1 MSLKDNQKCYTLNMK
16 IYNSLTKKKELFKP
30 IIEGQVSMYHC
41 GPTVYDYI
49 HIGNLRSFMLGDI
62 IRRSFEYLG
71 YSTKQA
77 MNITDVGHLVSDGDE
92 GDDKMT
98 KALKRHGMDIT
109 LENMLE
115 VANIYADAFKE
126 DLKSLNILTPHFLPK
141 ASDHIH
147 EDIVIIKKLF
157 EKGFAYTTSDGIYF
171 DTKKMPDYGKLGGL
185 NLDPESESR
194 IEINSEKKFHADFAL
209 WKFDTKNGWDSPW
222 GHGFPGWHIECS
234 GMSMKYLG
242 ETFDIHTGGYDNKS
256 IHHNNEI
263 AQSECSTGK
272 TFVNYWLH
280 GEFLNLGGEK
290 LSKSTGG
297 NITLKTL
304 SDRGFSPLDLRY
316 LYLQSVYRSQT
327 DFSWEILESSQKALH
342 KIYRHIET
350 LKTQHGI
357 GKINLDFQKKF
368 SDALSDD
375 FNIPI
380 ALSIFHNM
388 MKSDI
393 SAIDKLATAYDFDSI
408 LGLDLEKHKTA
419 EVKITDKIQTLLNNR
434 KIAREN
440 KDWSSSDEIR
450 TEIESLGFKLSDI
463 NGEQKIEKI

>member
-1 MSLKDNQKCYTLNMK
+1 MK
-16 IYNSLTKKKELFKP
+16 IYNAITKTKEEFKP
-30 IIEGQVSMYHC
+30 IVDGQVSMYHC

-71 YSTKQA
+71 FETKQV
-77 MNITDVGHLVSDGDE
+77 MNITDVGHLVSDGDD

-98 KALKRHGMDIT
+98 KALKRHEMDIT
-109 LENMLE
+109 LENMLK
-115 VANIYADAFKE
+115 VADIYSESFKT
-126 DLKSLNILTPHFLPK
+126 DLKNLNILTPHHLPK
-141 ASDHIH
+141 ASDHIP
-147 EDIVIIKKLF
+147 ENIVIIEKLF
-157 EKGFAYTTSDGIYF
+157 EKGFAYTTSDGVYF

-185 NLDPESESR
+185 NLDAESESR
-194 IEINSEKKFHADFAL
+194 IETNSEKRFHADFAL
-209 WKFDTKNGWDSPW
+209 WKFDEKNGWDSPW

-256 IHHNNEI
+256 VHHNNEI

-280 GEFLNLGGEK
+280 GEFLNLDGEK

-297 NITLKTL
+297 NITLMTL
-304 SDRGFSPLDLRY
+304 FNKGFSPLDLRY
-316 LYLQSVYRSQT
+316 LYLQSIYRSQT
-327 DFSWEILESSQKALH
+327 DFTWEIIESSKKALD
-342 KIYRHIET
+342 KIYRHIEA

-357 GKINLDFQKKF
+357 GKINPDFQKKF
-368 SDALSDD
+368 SDAISDD
-375 FNIPI
+375 FNLPI

-393 SAIDKLATAYDFDSI
+393 SAIDKLATAYNFDTV
-408 LGLDLEKHKTA
+408 LGLDLEKHTSIEIEISD
-419 EVKITDKIQTLLNNR
+419 EVQTLLNDR

-440 KDWSSSDEIR
+440 KDWESSDQIR
-450 TEIESLGFKLSDI
+450 DKIMEKGFKVSDI
-463 NGEQKIEKI
+463 NGEQKIETL